1 MAENYN
7 QSIKEV
13 EEFMKLALTRKE
25 LNYQKLK
32 VYRKEEIEGKMERVC
47 ALLSRSIYDK
57 TLHR

>member
-13 EEFMKLALTRKE
+13 EEFLKLALTRKE
-25 LNYQKLK
+25 IAYHRQNI
-32 VYRKEEIEGKMERVC
+32 YRKEEIQRKMDRVC
-47 ALLSRSIYDK
+47 ALVKQSIYDK